1 MNNSII
7 NTDRLLLKRW
17 EESDAEDLYK
27 YASDPEVGPHAG
39 WPTHKSLNESLQV
52 ITQFFNNDC
61 SWAIELKETNEVIG
75 CIGYYLYGSS
85 NINIGE
91 NDAEIGYWI
100 GRPYWNKGFCTEALQ
115 AIIAYCKEY
124 KKFNTL
130 WADFFV
136 NNPASARVMEKCNFI
151 DTGNIN
157 YCSNLMHGE
166 ETPIHIMRLD
176 LNNTFDTTNLCS
188 HLKKKLLKS
197 DGIYFPL
204 WQIIQNDKSLTAVV
218 RSRQL
223 HIYRNRKKI
232 LILSGKAQPKI
243 IRDDEINQLIN
254 AIPQN

>member
-100 GRPYWNKGFCTEALQ
+100 GRPYWNKGFCSLDA
-115 AIIAYCKEY
+115 
-124 KKFNTL
+124 
-130 WADFFV
+130 
-136 NNPASARVMEKCNFI
+136 
-151 DTGNIN
+151 N
-157 YCSNLMHGE
+157 Y
-166 ETPIHIMRLD
+166 
-176 LNNTFDTTNLCS
+176 
-188 HLKKKLLKS
+188 
-197 DGIYFPL
+197 
-204 WQIIQNDKSLTAVV
+204 
-218 RSRQL
+218 
-223 HIYRNRKKI
+223 
-232 LILSGKAQPKI
+232 
-243 IRDDEINQLIN
+243 
-254 AIPQN
+254 